1 MTLIDKLTVN
11 IEGDT
16 VKIPLYVRKKMRTP
30 LQNDREIDSVG
41 WQLLRMLQENARSS
55 FRQIGEAI
63 GMTAPAVGERVHR
76 LEDAG
81 ILKGYRA
88 DIDLA
93 KLGRPIMAFVH
104 LTCDS
109 HQETKFR
116 VDVLDILDVMECHCV
131 TGIESFILKV
141 AVTSVPHLE
150 QLLTVLKNYG
160 NVRTSVVLSAQV
172 TSRVIDEH
180 HSATP

>member
-1 MTLIDKLTVN
+1 MTLIDKLTVD

-16 VKIPLYVRKKMRTP
+16 VKIHLNVRKNMRTP

-41 WQLLRMLQENARSS
+41 WQLLRLLQENARRS

-88 DIDLA
+88 DVDLA
-93 KLGRPIMAFVH
+93 KIGRPIMAFVH
-104 LTCDS
+104 LTCDR
-109 HQETKFR
+109 HQEAKFR

-131 TGIESFILKV
+131 TGTESFILKV

-150 QLLTVLKNYG
+150 QLLMTLKDYG

-172 TSRVIDEH
+172 TSRIIDEH
-180 HSATP
+180 YSSLP

>member
-1 MTLIDKLTVN
+1 M
-11 IEGDT
+11 
-16 VKIPLYVRKKMRTP
+16 P
-30 LQNDREIDSVG
+30 LQIERDIDSVG
-41 WQLLRMLQENARSS
+41 WQLLRMLQENARTS

-63 GMTAPAVGERVHR
+63 GMTAPAVGERIHR

-93 KLGRPIMAFVH
+93 KIGRPIMAFVH

-116 VDVLDILDVMECHCV
+116 KDVLAIQDVIECHCV
-131 TGIESFILKV
+131 TGSESFIMKV

-150 QLLTVLKNYG
+150 QLLVHLKDYG
-160 NVRTSVVLSAQV
+160 NVRTSLILSAQV
-172 TSRVIDEH
+172 TSRIIEDPQ
-180 HSATP
+180 ACP

>member
-1 MTLIDKLTVN
+1 MTLMGKLTVDM
-11 IEGDT
+11 EGDT
-16 VKIPLYVRKKMRTP
+16 VEFSENVRKIMRTP

-41 WQLLRMLQENARSS
+41 WQLLRMLQENARTS

-63 GMTAPAVGERVHR
+63 GLTAPAVGERVHR

-104 LTCDS
+104 LSCDR
-109 HQETKFR
+109 HQEAKFR

-131 TGIESFILKV
+131 TGSESFILKV

-150 QLLTVLKNYG
+150 QLLMVLKDYG

-172 TSRVIDEH
+172 TGRIIDEH
-180 HSATP
+180 PSGL